1 MIQRKSKM
9 RNTKNSES
17 KFYESNNKLIEKL
30 KTKSGLSDEA
40 QELTVALLQH
50 KDNIQDV
57 LRRIKSQLDKLFVEM
72 KDTRSKN
79 VI

>member
-1 MIQRKSKM
+1 M
-9 RNTKNSES
+9 RTTKNSES

-40 QELTVALLQH
+40 QELTVTLLQH

-79 VI
+79 VL